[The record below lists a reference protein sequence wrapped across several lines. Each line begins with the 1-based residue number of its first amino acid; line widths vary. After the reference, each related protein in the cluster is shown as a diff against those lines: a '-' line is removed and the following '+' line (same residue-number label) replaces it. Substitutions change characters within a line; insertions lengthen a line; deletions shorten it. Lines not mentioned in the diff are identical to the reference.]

1 MRASL
6 GVGRG
11 GVACLR
17 SAGKMDVWKVDFV
30 VLVIA
35 VVSRSGYVLGHTCY
49 ATVSSPCQCQ
59 FVSEGKNIN
68 ISYFDDHPY
77 VRAELLAIC
86 LPVHC
91 PRSSLKSSQVTSSIH
106 TKSACITYLVIKKGG

>member
-1 MRASL
+1 MIATEPKSLGHERLRVRASL
-6 GVGRG
+6 GVGRR

-17 SAGKMDVWKVDFV
+17 STGKMDLWRVDFV

-59 FVSEGKNIN
+59 FVSEGKSIN
-68 ISYFDDHPY
+68 ISYFDEHPY
-77 VRAELLAIC
+77 VCRAT
-86 LPVHC
+86 
-91 PRSSLKSSQVTSSIH
+91 RD
-106 TKSACITYLVIKKGG
+106 